1 MKKHEPDVIKH
12 LLKEYIGK
20 KWGDQILKPILL
32 TLTNSHAALK
42 VEFSNSWTCLV
53 V

>member
-1 MKKHEPDVIKH
+1 MKKHGPDVIKY

-20 KWGDQILKPILL
+20 KWGEQILKPDLL
-32 TLTNSHAALK
+32 TLTNSRATLK
-42 VEFSNSWTCLV
+42 VELSDSWTCLV